1 MQGTLLDVILT
12 NKPNCFQKTSAF
24 ETGLS
29 DFHKLVVT
37 IFRSTFKKLPPR
49 IIKYRSYKNFNE
61 KNFVYELDQQLIQG
75 DVYKTENSFS
85 KLTEILSE
93 TLNKHAPIKSKTVR
107 GNQAPFMNKVI
118 SKSIMN
124 KSRIKNKYLK
134 WPSRENYLAYKR
146 IKNKCNNLLKKSK
159 KIYFLKHAGEG
170 SATGKQFW
178 NTVKPF
184 ISSKGILSDDNIII
198 EAQEDST
205 VNIKGGY

>member
-1 MQGTLLDVILT
+1 MILFPETCFKTVRGTLLDVILT

-24 ETGLS
+24 ETSLS

-37 IFRSTFKKLPPR
+37 IFRSTFKKLPPK

-93 TLNKHAPIKSKTVR
+93 TLNKHAPMKSKTVR

-118 SKSIMN
+118 SKNIMN
-124 KSRIKNKYLK
+124 KSRIKNKWYSYKSLK
-134 WPSRENYLAYKR
+134 
-146 IKNKCNNLLKKSK
+146 ICFKCHRFSFMQYNR
-159 KIYFLKHAGEG
+159 
-170 SATGKQFW
+170 
-178 NTVKPF
+178 
-184 ISSKGILSDDNIII
+184 
-198 EAQEDST
+198 
-205 VNIKGGY
+205 